1 MAVGTVRHPK
11 PIVLKRFEPARACP
25 PGDAAIQR
33 GSWPLYLV
41 LPLRVGALW
50 FLGPRVGRQRQ
61 KRGRNCQSYNG
72 SESFLH
78 LVVPQSSSASLDRAA
93 RAEAGRAELEGHLQA
108 LVTLRGYVN
117 ERGRPF
123 SAASIAAMLAAGLLK
138 PTRMLA

>member
-1 MAVGTVRHPK
+1 MRVRPVRR
-11 PIVLKRFEPARACP
+11 PSSEGAGLCIWYCRCASGRFGFLGRASA
-25 PGDAAIQR
+25 GSVKNAAAIA
-33 GSWPLYLV
+33 
-41 LPLRVGALW
+41 RVTTGA
-50 FLGPRVGRQRQ
+50 RVFFI
-61 KRGRNCQSYNG
+61 SL
-72 SESFLH
+72 SP
-78 LVVPQSSSASLDRAA
+78 VSSSASLDRAA